1 MYQID
6 EIKIQIQ
13 FRCDEVILIK
23 DEKRLKKDSVDHDKD
38 KMTWFLTIML
48 KVIALTMHALRMIYL
63 LLDVFFYN
71 QESAQFLQIFHQLSL
86 YNEVEYVKLHQN
98 VTSIEMLTHMSTSS
112 SCVVWLLLKSDYCM
126 RLYWVNEDSDI

>member
-23 DEKRLKKDSVDHDKD
+23 DEKRLKKDSVNHDKD

-48 KVIALTMHALRMIYL
+48 KVIALTMHALRIIYL

-126 RLYWVNEDSDI
+126 HLYWVNEDSDI